1 MMKIKRFC
9 GFFCIL
15 LIFCTAIIPINAN
28 TAHDAQ
34 SIMDGIL
41 RYELE
46 KSGAPSVQEWING
59 EIAANAGITAEWY
72 VLALRQSGEC
82 YDFSAYETALLRYL
96 SENDVTS
103 SSTRQK
109 YALTL
114 HAVGSSDGYISQ
126 ALGNSIGHQG
136 IMSWVYG
143 LHLLNNGY
151 ACPPHSAES
160 VISTILS
167 MQLEDGGWA
176 VSGTVSDVDVT
187 AMTLQ
192 ALAPHSAAYAAEID
206 RAVSLLSQ
214 RQLEDGGFMSC
225 GVPNPESTSQ
235 VISALSALGI
245 DCMTDERF
253 LKKGNSPLDN
263 IAGFRLAD
271 GSFSHTLGGTA
282 NHNATVQVFFAMTA
296 YRMLQNGEG
305 SMYLFAAR
313 PQPETTEIPP
323 TQPPTENVQEN
334 GAACFSG
341 NYRLYTAII
350 IAGAWAVFCIILFLK
365 KKRHPK
371 HYIAVSVIAVIGIA
385 AVWLTDIQS
394 AQDYYGGESTPAQAV
409 GTVTLSIRC
418 DLIAGKTDAPHIPEN
433 GVILDKTEYAFSAGD
448 TVFDILTQAART
460 NGIHMEYSGSPEMA
474 YIQGIGNVYEFDFGD
489 LSGWVYHV
497 NGESPSVGCG
507 EYTVSDGDVIEWLY
521 SLDLGNDLQS

>member
-1 MMKIKRFC
+1 MMRTKRFC

-15 LIFCTAIIPINAN
+15 LFLCTAIIPVNAES
-28 TAHDAQ
+28 AHDAQ
-34 SIMDGIL
+34 SISDGIL

-46 KSGAPSVQEWING
+46 KSGAPSVQEWLDG
-59 EIAANAGITAEWY
+59 ELAANAGITSEWY

-82 YDFSAYETALLRYL
+82 YDFSSYQDSLLRYL
-96 SENDVTS
+96 AENDVTNP
-103 SSTRQK
+103 STQQK
-109 YALTL
+109 YALAL
-114 HAVGSSDGYISQ
+114 HAVGGSDGDISET
-126 ALGNSIGHQG
+126 LGNSIGQQG

-160 VISTILS
+160 IIGSILS
-167 MQLEDGGWA
+167 MQLSDGGWA

-192 ALAPHSAAYAAEID
+192 ALALHYSAYAAEID
-206 RAVSLLSQ
+206 RAVELLSQ
-214 RQLEDGGFMSC
+214 RQLEDGGFMSY
-225 GVPNPESTSQ
+225 GVPNPESTAQ
-235 VISALSALGI
+235 VITALSALGM
-245 DCMTDERF
+245 DCTTDERF
-253 LKKGNSPLDN
+253 LKNGNSPLDS

-271 GSFSHTLGGTA
+271 GSFSHTQGGAA

-305 SMYLFAAR
+305 SVYLFAAH
-313 PQPETTEIPP
+313 PQPEATEIPP
-323 TQPPTENVQEN
+323 TIPPTEAVQKN
-334 GAACFSG
+334 TRPSFSE
-341 NYRLYTAII
+341 NYRLYLTII
-350 IAGAWAVFCIILFLK
+350 IAGAGAVACVILFLT

-371 HYIAVSVIAVIGIA
+371 HHITVWAIAAIGIA

-394 AQDYYGGESTPAQAV
+394 AEDYYGSESTPAQAD

-418 DLIAGKTDAPHIPEN
+418 DLIAGKSDAPHIPEN
-433 GVILDKTEYAFSAGD
+433 GVILDETEYAFSKGD

-460 NGIHMEYSGSPEMA
+460 NGIHLEYSGSPEMA

-507 EYTVSDGDVIEWLY
+507 EYTISDGDVIEWLY
-521 SLDLGNDLQS
+521 SLDLGNDLQ